1 RNQLREVAR
10 AGETLL
16 KLIDS
21 MLDYADL
28 DAGRLQLVS
37 EPLQFELLLGGA
49 FDAVRPAAQAK
60 QLELLCEIE
69 SPQLLGA

>member
-1 RNQLREVAR
+1 LATIGHEIRTPMNTVLGLTRLLLDGRLPAEQRNQLREVAR

-37 EPLQFELLLGGA
+37 EPLQ
-49 FDAVRPAAQAK
+49 
-60 QLELLCEIE
+60 
-69 SPQLLGA
+69 